1 MKKLIVFVVLAFLM
15 FGIVGCEESL
25 RFAPSESIKQ
35 TAELTNQMA
44 RKINTEGTEAQSPAS
59 RKLVKG
65 TQVALS
71 YIGRPKEVPEP
82 EHFETVSDQAQ
93 QDAEKRPDA
102 WQMADSAIDLGI
114 GVCALLGGVYGTR
127 AVKFLKVARTKSKA
141 LQEIVKGNELFKET
155 ANEQTKQA
163 FAIAQNK
170 KQKTN
175 GTKQIVAEM
184 KLV

>member
-1 MKKLIVFVVLAFLM
+1 MKKLIIVTLACLVFGV
-15 FGIVGCEESL
+15 IGCEEAF

-44 RKINTEGTEAQSPAS
+44 RKINTEGTGAKSPAS
-59 RKLVKG
+59 RQLVKG

-82 EHFETVSDQAQ
+82 EQFETVSDQAQ
-93 QDAEKRPDA
+93 QDAEQRPDA

-114 GVCALLGGVYGTR
+114 GVCALLGGVYGSR

-141 LQEIVKGNELFKET
+141 LQEIVQANELFKET
-155 ANEQTKQA
+155 ANEQTKKA
-163 FAIAQNK
+163 FAEAQNT
-170 KQKTN
+170 KQITN
-175 GTKQIVAEM
+175 GTKKIVADL
-184 KLV
+184 KLS